1 MSLKNSKYAHMN
13 TRNLTNSY
21 LNNSCDGFLA
31 FKQRIE
37 DQMVI
42 AGFGLFGEDDD
53 AMLRKFYRSGESEA
67 YVLAALGAYN

>member
-1 MSLKNSKYAHMN
+1 MN
-13 TRNLTNSY
+13 TNYNFTNSY
-21 LNNSCDGFLA
+21 RDGFQA

-53 AMLRKFYRSGESEA
+53 AMLRKFYRAGESETF
-67 YVLAALGAYN
+67 VLSALGVVPT